1 MLDSSDTVTV
11 TNNGIAVTMNNGMP
25 KIYYKSDSVSVMT
38 SFDDNVDDD
47 YDDDVDDNI
56 DDDYDDD
63 VDDDYD
69 YDVDDDGVESDHDR
83 SK

>member
-47 YDDDVDDNI
+47 YV

-63 VDDDYD
+63 VDDD
-69 YDVDDDGVESDHDR
+69 VDDDEVESDHDR

>member
-1 MLDSSDTVTV
+1 MLDSSDIVTV

-38 SFDDNVDDD
+38 SFDDIDVDDNVDDD
-47 YDDDVDDNI
+47 YDDV
-56 DDDYDDD
+56 DDD
-63 VDDDYD
+63 VDDE
-69 YDVDDDGVESDHDR
+69 VESDHDR